1 MASNPAQ
8 LGAVEYAD
16 EASFGENVATWD
28 ARLPALGKV
37 DVSGLVQPKIPIDIL
52 RQRMNEGTQDL
63 RGAYGGS
70 VSLEFMLPGLGASQS
85 GAVSTTDMATFL
97 GLIVGTS
104 ASSASAGTT
113 VSSATDGDTFVTA
126 ASGTFSPGAILRV
139 GAITDARA
147 LGQAGVVQTHTG
159 TAMQLLTALPG
170 TPASPDVV
178 YTGQMIYPNE
188 NPSNAGDITSLRLGL
203 KTANQ
208 QYICHG
214 CYPTSLEFSGLGPG
228 MQPKFKVS
236 FNVAWWEQVNAT
248 FPVATA
254 IQTHSGMT
262 VAGGSFF
269 YNANGTATRA
279 TRTIRDFTLS
289 IDMES
294 MPLMGPGGNDNFQA
308 IVGARRVK
316 QTARINWVEDA
327 EAAGTDTIGSLW
339 TTDENSITNRHAL
352 YSLNAR
358 NGATAAFYFPN
369 LVPEGNRPVQ
379 FEQGGLN
386 VMRWSFRC
394 DTSTVTTSALTLSSW
409 RLYLG

>member
-16 EASFGENVATWD
+16 ETTFGENVATWD
-28 ARLPALGKV
+28 SRLPLVGKV
-37 DVSGLVQPKIPIDIL
+37 DVSSLVQPKVPIDIL

-63 RGAYGGS
+63 RGPYGGS
-70 VSLEFMLPGLGASQS
+70 VSLEFMLPGMGSSQS
-85 GAVSTTDMATFL
+85 GAVSSSDMATFL
-97 GLIVGTS
+97 GLVVGVS
-104 ASSASAGTT
+104 ASSAASGTT
-113 VSSATDGDTFVTA
+113 CTAGSTATSINTT
-126 ASGTFSPGAILRV
+126 ASGTFSAGALCRI

-147 LGQAGVVQTHTG
+147 IGQAHAISTHSG
-159 TAMQLLTALPG
+159 TTMTLLTAANTAPNN
-170 TPASPDVV
+170 TDVI
-178 YTGQMIYPNE
+178 YTGMMVYPNE
-188 NPSNAGDITSLRLGL
+188 NPSNAGDVTGIRLGL

-214 CYPTSLEFSGLGPG
+214 CYATGVEFSGLGPG
-228 MQPKFKVS
+228 MQPKVKVN

-254 IQTHSGMT
+254 LQTHSGMT
-262 VAGGSFF
+262 VAGGSLF

-279 TRTIRDFTLS
+279 TRTCRDFTLS
-289 IDMES
+289 IEMETT
-294 MPLMGPGGNDNFQA
+294 PLMGPGGVDNFQA
-308 IVGARRVK
+308 IVGARRVR
-316 QTARINWVEDA
+316 QTAHVNWVEDA

-379 FEQGGLN
+379 FEQNGLN
-386 VMRWSFRC
+386 VMRWSFRA
-394 DTSTVTTSALTLSSW
+394 DTSTVSTSALTLSSW